1 MKFEIAETTTTGEQ
15 SMTEKTETTAPATI
29 EAPVAAWSA
38 TTAELVAAVKTNNR
52 CSRCGAESAGRTQ
65 FASGFSES
73 FACGSV
79 NHSDG
84 FEVGRSCITKED
96 LEAPADEAPEVV
108 VSSVLSAAKP
118 AANVVAEIPQELDMG
133 RTTLPAELQQLSTA
147 EKEIEADLKA
157 SALIQPSKSL
167 DDEKTI
173 LASADEMRK
182 KLKARR
188 CALVDGKDSI
198 AKRFA
203 AFFDGAKRYM
213 AGRLG
218 TLVEKQ
224 QAEEDRLERICDDI
238 KTKIQARKDAA
249 EKADAKRL
257 QDRSDLIVS
266 LGGTPDVAVIRVATD
281 EEFGVLVAGLRAE
294 KERKD
299 AEREALF
306 ERTTAR
312 IARLDAVEAYMPLAW
327 TESVGDAEFDA
338 ELAILAES
346 YKRKKDAA
354 AEIENA
360 RVALE
365 NERAKLAKECQEV
378 EAERAKVQAAK
389 DKVEADAATERQ
401 RKEDEEEA
409 NARQLGRMRVEQL
422 DIIYAGWCEVPLAE
436 LGRLNAAEM
445 SALTAQCHAAKD
457 SADREEQAEKDRL
470 AALRPDREKIR
481 AWVLM
486 AREALPAL
494 PTIADAGLRAEAE
507 SCHLDILNRLQL
519 LLTETVE
526 SDA

>member
-1 MKFEIAETTTTGEQ
+1 MSTG
-15 SMTEKTETTAPATI
+15 S
-29 EAPVAAWSA
+29 
-38 TTAELVAAVKTNNR
+38 KTNNR

-84 FEVGRSCITKED
+84 FEVGMSCITKED

-133 RTTLPAELQQLSTA
+133 RTTLPAELQQLSMA

-188 CALVDGKDSI
+188 CALVDGKDST

-249 EKADAKRL
+249 EKAEAKRV
-257 QDRSDLIVS
+257 QDRVDMVAS
-266 LGGTPDVAVIRVATD
+266 LGGTPDVAMLKSATNEAFD
-281 EEFGVLVAGLRAE
+281 ALVASLRAE
-294 KERKD
+294 KDRKD
-299 AEREALF
+299 ADLAALLV
-306 ERTTAR
+306 RTAAR
-312 IARLDAVEAYMPLAW
+312 AATLDAVGVSMPAAW
-327 TESVGDAEFDA
+327 TESVTDEEFEVELGRIAQRKAEAEQLAAQKAAHEAQVAKDKADLERQKQELERERARIKEAQDKLDAEA
-338 ELAILAES
+338 
-346 YKRKKDAA
+346 
-354 AEIENA
+354 
-360 RVALE
+360 
-365 NERAKLAKECQEV
+365 
-378 EAERAKVQAAK
+378 EAERSRQQE
-389 DKVEADAATERQ
+389 DADN
-401 RKEDEEEA
+401 
-409 NARQLGRMRVEQL
+409 NARELGRMRLEQL
-422 DIIYAGWCEVPLAE
+422 DAVYPGWCEVPLLE
-436 LGRLNAAEM
+436 MGRM
-445 SALTAQCHAAKD
+445 SADDMAALVGQARAAKE
-457 SADREEQAEKDRL
+457 ADDKREADEL
-470 AALRPDREKIR
+470 ARIEALRPDLDKLRTW
-481 AWVLM
+481 AAM
-486 AREALPAL
+486 AREAVPAL
-494 PTIADAGLRAEAE
+494 PTIADPDLSSRATDAAQDLL
-507 SCHLDILNRLQL
+507 HRIAIFLDDLG
-519 LLTETVE
+519 
-526 SDA
+526 